1 MAINSHRRIARK
13 SEEDR
18 WNARLE
24 ICIPRVLDGL
34 VYPEVYPENR
44 VRDGKRLLARAAQD
58 FSIQPQ
64 LDRGNALQ
72 TPLPCSADHGPLERS
87 LRDEVAVHLRHK
99 RAFAK

>member
-1 MAINSHRRIARK
+1 MRSWL
-13 SEEDR
+13 DG

-24 ICIPRVLDGL
+24 ICIPQVLDDL
-34 VYPEVYPENR
+34 VYPRVYLENR
-44 VRDGKRLLARAAQD
+44 NRERKCLLARAAQD

-72 TPLPCSADHGPLERS
+72 TLLPCSADHGPLERS